1 MNLAQ
6 EINEFGTLVVSTEK
20 NVIFKKRK
28 LKNIF
33 IAEDD
38 TCTVEYI
45 KSSDEGD
52 KLETVSIPFV
62 KFHEIAENVL
72 WQLIDDMKE
81 SEE

>member
-1 MNLAQ
+1 MAQ

>member
-1 MNLAQ
+1 MILAQ

-33 IAEDD
+33 IAEDE

>member
-1 MNLAQ
+1 MILAQ

>member
-38 TCTVEYI
+38 TCTIEYI

-81 SEE
+81 SEG